1 MLSVTSKTFL
11 GPHFST
17 LKMSCVH
24 CNLWTFYGALSL
36 PTPTNQKLLINLR
49 CCLAILESRK
59 CGKCMHGGCK
69 ALILPKGKNKNMI
82 NKAEELLWLKISKL
96 YLPLPLILN
105 VVPHTSDTQN
115 LEMTFSAVPKG
126 ATKDGSGTLLSLY
139 FQYFKI
145 GVVS

>member
-1 MLSVTSKTFL
+1 MSTSKTFL

-24 CNLWTFYGALSL
+24 CNLRTFHGAFSL
-36 PTPTNQKLLINLR
+36 PPPTSQKLLLNLC

-59 CGKCMHGGCK
+59 CGKCMHGGRK
-69 ALILPKGKNKNMI
+69 ASILPKGKKENVI
-82 NKAEELLWLKISKL
+82 NKAEELLWLKISKR
-96 YLPLPLILN
+96 YLPLPLILK
-105 VVPHTSDTQN
+105 VVPCTSDTQN

-126 ATKDGSGTLLSLY
+126 ATKDGSGALLSLY